1 MWRWRSRRGYSSSS
15 SAAILSDH
23 RVDHWSQASGSL
35 CLPSD
40 WQNARLTCF
49 VRTFDRRAAE
59 MKTSDWP
66 RRFPMWINRLIRHPG
81 RIGVSVSFISCVLLV
96 FFGTISQATLSL
108 ALLIA
113 CLVGSRLKDITR
125 VSTFWLSADLREVR
139 AAVDETMA
147 SISLLR
153 RVVENLARFNFSS
166 IAAGK
171 YMNENVGA
179 ESRML
184 AVRKMLET
192 SEALGLSRGD
202 IKDLT
207 EDYVRSIGHD
217 IVYIFRFTMS
227 IYANNTKKG
236 QFDRITFH

>member
-1 MWRWRSRRGYSSSS
+1 
-15 SAAILSDH
+15 
-23 RVDHWSQASGSL
+23 
-35 CLPSD
+35 
-40 WQNARLTCF
+40 
-49 VRTFDRRAAE
+49 
-59 MKTSDWP
+59 
-66 RRFPMWINRLIRHPG
+66 
-81 RIGVSVSFISCVLLV
+81 
-96 FFGTISQATLSL
+96 
-108 ALLIA
+108 
-113 CLVGSRLKDITR
+113 
-125 VSTFWLSADLREVR
+125 
-139 AAVDETMA
+139 MA